1 MTVEQLYEALE
12 ERFPRSLSCMW
23 DHDGKM
29 VLPEGRREVKRVL
42 CCLDCTDGAIEKAKA
57 EGCELIVSHHP
68 LLFRPLN
75 ALDRE
80 EPNARRAL
88 ELYSSGIALFSFHTR
103 FDCGKGGV
111 NDELSALFGLEE
123 VCSFPVEGL
132 PMGRIGKL
140 PKTLSAKELAEKVK
154 AVLGCKSLRL
164 TLNRKEIRRLAVL
177 GGSGG
182 DAFNEAL
189 TAGADGYLT
198 GEASYHEMLDAADR
212 GLCMVVAGHDYTENP
227 AAEALGRQIKE
238 LLPSAEVL
246 LHREERISTF

>member
-1 MTVEQLYEALE
+1 MLFRLHRRGDRE
-12 ERFPRSLSCMW
+12 
-23 DHDGKM
+23 G
-29 VLPEGRREVKRVL
+29 EGRGMRADRIASSVAFSSVV
-42 CCLDCTDGAIEKAKA
+42 CTGQRRTE
-57 EGCELIVSHHP
+57 
-68 LLFRPLN
+68 R
-75 ALDRE
+75 
-80 EPNARRAL
+80 RRAL

-140 PKTLSAKELAEKVK
+140 PKAFSAKELAEKVK

-164 TLNRKEIRRLAVL
+164 TLDRKEIRRLAVL

-182 DAFNEAL
+182 DAFKEAL
-189 TAGADGYLT
+189 AAGADGYLT
-198 GEASYHEMLDAADR
+198 GEAGYHEMLDAADR

-246 LHREERISTF
+246 LHREERISTL

>member
-12 ERFPRSLSCMW
+12 ERFPRSLSCSW

-29 VLPEGRREVKRVL
+29 VLPEGGREVTKVL
-42 CCLDCTDGAIEKAKA
+42 CCLDCTDGAIERAKE
-57 EGCELIVSHHP
+57 EGCELILSHHP
-68 LLFRPLN
+68 LLFRPFYALN
-75 ALDRE
+75 RE
-80 EPNARRAL
+80 EPNVRKAL
-88 ELYSSGIALFSFHTR
+88 DLYSSGIALFSFHTR

-123 VCSFPVEGL
+123 VRPFLVEGL

-140 PKTLSAKELAEKVK
+140 PKALSTEELASKVK

-164 TLNRKEIRRLAVL
+164 TLDRKDIQWLAVL

-182 DAFNEAL
+182 DAYKEAL
-189 TAGADGYLT
+189 AAGADGYLT
-198 GEASYHEMLDAADR
+198 GEAGYHEMLDAADQ

-227 AAEALGRQIKE
+227 AAGALGRNVKE

-246 LHREERISTF
+246 LHREERINTF